1 MNMRRLLRRFVG
13 YGFGSLVIVMA
24 LGCTST
30 RAPIY
35 LDPSFRPMD
44 VETITVL
51 SAQDSREKHQ
61 VQLDE
66 SDLQKLVAQVLDR
79 ILREKHYQVTLS
91 SESLAKQC
99 FETDGSPSVDGSCIR
114 TLKSQ
119 KATWV
124 LLVFLEDLQKRTAFG
139 SGVSAKF
146 SGLLV
151 DTANGKVV
159 WRDFGYKRMGQGG
172 MVGIAMGGLLDATVI
187 NESVNDLMITLPARP
202 I

>member
-1 MNMRRLLRRFVG
+1 MNIRRLVRRFGG
-13 YGFGSLVIVMA
+13 YGFGSLVILMVFGCA
-24 LGCTST
+24 LART
-30 RAPIY
+30 PIY

-44 VETITVL
+44 VQTITVL
-51 SAQDSREKHQ
+51 PAQDSREDHQ

-66 SDLQKLVAQVLDR
+66 TDLQKLVAQVLDR
-79 ILREKHYQVTLS
+79 ILQEKHYQVTFS
-91 SESLAKQC
+91 SKLLAKQC
-99 FETDGSPSVDGSCIR
+99 FETEDSASVAGPCVR

-124 LLVFLEDLQKRTAFG
+124 LLVFLEDLQKRTASG

-172 MVGIAMGGLLDATVI
+172 MVGIAMSGLLDTTVL
-187 NESVNDLMITLPARP
+187 NESVKDLMST
-202 I
+202 